1 VRRVGLVWDASPVIS
16 NRLLNTGDILTN
28 LIVWLKREKIH
39 IRIKKTNPLY
49 GVILVVDIFILIKT
63 LKIKDYLFGCGFK
76 FCCFLLVI
84 ILF

>member
-1 VRRVGLVWDASPVIS
+1 MRRVGLVWDASPVIS

-28 LIVWLKREKIH
+28 LIVLLKREKIYV
-39 IRIKKTNPLY
+39 RINKTNHLY
-49 GVILVVDIFILIKT
+49 GVILVVDIFTLINI
-63 LKIKDYLFGCGFK
+63 LKIKDYLFGCNFE